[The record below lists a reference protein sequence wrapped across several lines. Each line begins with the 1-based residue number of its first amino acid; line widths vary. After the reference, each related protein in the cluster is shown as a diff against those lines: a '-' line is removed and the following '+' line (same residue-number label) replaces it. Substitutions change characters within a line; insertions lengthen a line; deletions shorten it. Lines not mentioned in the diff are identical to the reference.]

1 MTVTRDR
8 FHVSYKLRMLK
19 KFRIVQAKWIVT
31 VPALSALAILIGCG
45 TASSHLGFI
54 TLRGSNAV
62 AAYRINDHS
71 AAFTSIIGSP
81 FAAGVSP
88 SFVLAHPSKKF
99 IYVANQTENDISLFN
114 INSESG
120 VLTEVTPRT
129 PTGFFPSSL
138 AMDTGGTSLYVANEA
153 SNSISVFTINS
164 GTGALTIT
172 GSPFATGPGPTRLR
186 VSPSGKF
193 LYVLCSNLTS
203 IYAYAIASGALQP
216 VAGSPFQVGPSPSS
230 FVIDPAEHFVYVT
243 NASTSTVSV
252 FAINSGSGAL
262 AVIPQSPFSTMTTPT
277 STLPTD
283 VATSPSGQFLY
294 VLNSSTDNISE
305 YSIGSGGVL
314 TLLTNSPVAT
324 SGTGPI
330 FLTFDSTG
338 TFLFV
343 GNQGSNTINGF
354 SVGSDGTLASTSSSQ
369 SVGASPSSMAVLP

>member
-1 MTVTRDR
+1 M
-8 FHVSYKLRMLK
+8 
-19 KFRIVQAKWIVT
+19 
-31 VPALSALAILIGCG
+31 PALSALALLIGCG
-45 TASSHLGFI
+45 AASSHLGFI

-88 SFVLAHPSKKF
+88 SSVVAHPSKKF
-99 IYVANQTENDISLFN
+99 VYVANQTENDISLFN
-114 INSESG
+114 VNNESG

-138 AMDTGGTSLYVANEA
+138 AMDTGGTSLYVANQA

-164 GTGALTIT
+164 GTGALTAVT

-203 IYAYAIASGALQP
+203 IYAYAITSGALQP
-216 VAGSPFQVGPSPSS
+216 VAGSPFLVGPSPSS
-230 FVIDPAEHFVYVT
+230 FTIDPAEHFIFVT
-243 NASTSTVSV
+243 NASTSAVSV
-252 FAINSGSGAL
+252 FAINSTSGAL

-277 STLPTD
+277 STLPID

-354 SVGSDGTLASTSSSQ
+354 SMGSDGTLASTSSSP
-369 SVGASPSSMAVLP
+369 SVGASPSSMALLP